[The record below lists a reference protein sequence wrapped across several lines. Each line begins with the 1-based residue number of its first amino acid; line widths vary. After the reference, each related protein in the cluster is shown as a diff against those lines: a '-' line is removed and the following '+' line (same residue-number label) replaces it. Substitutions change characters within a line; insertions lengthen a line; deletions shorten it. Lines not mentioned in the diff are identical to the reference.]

1 MNSIS
6 SSLSRG
12 KGRPREF
19 DRDQALCAA
28 LKIFW
33 EQGYEPASVTE
44 LCKAMGINP
53 PSLYA
58 SFGNK
63 ASLFLEAV
71 RYYDDLYWEEPFR
84 KLRNDPDIRQAIRN
98 FFHDAARILLSP
110 DSPCGCMVV
119 LAAVNISAKET
130 EIIAALR
137 EMRMETKKAFSERLR
152 EAIRVGQIPASADV
166 PALAAALNTLLEGM
180 SLKARDCLFQSEL
193 LAIGAYAERML
204 PLE

>member
-33 EQGYEPASVTE
+33 EQGYEPASVAE

-84 KLRNDPDIRQAIRN
+84 KLRNDPDIRLAIRN

>member
-33 EQGYEPASVTE
+33 EQGYEPASVAE